1 MIHVHAYPERMI
13 FRQHCAQ
20 LGRYSLRQ
28 ENRHPRADPQELD
41 MLDSAQPRQQLLE
54 PVIAENQSVATTQK
68 HIAYFGVCFE
78 ITERLL
84 KIGVK
89 FLFANS
95 ADYSTSCAIPAVTG
109 TTIRH
114 QEQNTIR
121 IPMH

>member
-28 ENRHPRADPQELD
+28 ENRHPRADPQEFD

-68 HIAYFGVCFE
+68 DVAYFGMSFK
-78 ITERLL
+78 ITECLL
-84 KIGVK
+84 EIGVE

-95 ADYSTSCAIPAVTG
+95 ANYSTPGAIAAVTR

-121 IPMH
+121 IP